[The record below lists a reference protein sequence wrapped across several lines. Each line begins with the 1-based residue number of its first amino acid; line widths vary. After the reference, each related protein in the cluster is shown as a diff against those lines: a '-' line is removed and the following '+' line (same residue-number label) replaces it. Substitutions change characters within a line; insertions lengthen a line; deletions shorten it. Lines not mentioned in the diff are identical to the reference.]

1 MLHLQQRRLDVTID
15 VQPTHRTDRV
25 ITLTREENIEVDTIA
40 RYLAGRAPRLLDS
53 TEWLES
59 ARELSSNLPAR
70 LRQMLRRFTWDP
82 GQDGVLLVRNLPVAP
97 DELPDTPNVSGSV
110 QREATVPAAA
120 EVLVGLELGEPISFK
135 EEKSGALVQD
145 VVPVPGM
152 EKFQGNA
159 GSVMLSMHV
168 ENAFHLYRPDY
179 VGLHCLRADHD
190 QEAGLQ
196 VASIRNA
203 LPLLP
208 VEVRK
213 VLHEPRF
220 FTEPPASFGS
230 LRSAPEPHSIL
241 SGSPEDPD
249 IKIDFASSFP
259 LDDDAKQAMELLGNA
274 LRTVR
279 HTIILEPGDL
289 AFVDNRLALHGRSE
303 FTPRYDGR
311 DRWLQR
317 IFVHRDFRRSRE
329 LRQAGGHVLASGG

>member
-1 MLHLQQRRLDVTID
+1 MTID

-53 TEWLES
+53 AEWLES

-70 LRQMLRRFTWDP
+70 LRQMLRRYAWDS
-82 GQDGVLLVRNLPVAP
+82 GDEAVLLVRNLPVEP
-97 DELPDTPNVSGSV
+97 DELPDTPNMAGSV
-110 QREATVPAAA
+110 QREAAVPAAA
-120 EVLVGLELGEPISFK
+120 QVLVGLQLGEPISFR

-159 GSVMLSMHV
+159 GSVMLTMHV
-168 ENAFHLYRPDY
+168 ENAFHVYRPDY
-179 VGLHCLRADHD
+179 VGLHCLRNDHD
-190 QEAGLQ
+190 NVAGLQ

-208 VEVRK
+208 AGARE

-220 FTEPPASFGS
+220 FTEPPASFGG
-230 LRSAPEPHSIL
+230 LQSAPEPHGLL
-241 SGSPEDPD
+241 SGAREDPD
-249 IKIDFASSFP
+249 IRIDFQSTFP
-259 LDDDAKQAMELLGNA
+259 LDDEAKTAMGMLGDALGS
-274 LRTVR
+274 VR
-279 HTIILEPGDL
+279 RTIILEPGDL
-289 AFVDNRLALHGRSE
+289 AFVDNRLALHGRTE

-317 IFVHRDFRRSRE
+317 VFLHRDFRRSRE
-329 LRQAGGHVLASGG
+329 LRQAGGHVLVSGQ